1 MIKNFFLTA
10 LRNISRNK
18 VFTVINIT
26 GLAIGLAASLLILL
40 WIQDE
45 LSFERYN
52 VKAENIYRVE
62 EDQNYSGEIYHV
74 TVTPHPSGPEWKEK
88 IPEIKEQTRISWLP
102 RLLFRN
108 GDKAFFESAIVGAD
122 SGIFNIFT
130 FPFLYGDPSDALRNP
145 NSIVLTEKLAK
156 KYFGNENPVGKVFS
170 VENKHQLT
178 VSGVMK
184 DLLGNSIFRFEG
196 LIPYSFLK
204 QNGASSDEWGSNSI
218 LTFVL
223 LEKGADINA
232 VNKKLTDVVLE
243 HIPQTRTTYVLFPL
257 LDIHL
262 HEQFG
267 FKHSNGSI
275 LVLYIFTIIALFIL
289 LIASINFINLSTAKA
304 ASRAK
309 EIGIRKVSGADQ
321 KTMIIQ
327 FMLESMIM
335 VIIAMVFSFIIVG
348 LLLNTFNNISGKHFI
363 LDDLFHWKF
372 ILSFIAVGLAAGLF
386 SGFYPALYL
395 SSFKPAAVLKGE
407 IMQGK
412 GGARLRKGLVI
423 LQFSLSVLI
432 AVSATFMYLQVK
444 YMLNKNLGFD
454 KENLIA
460 IPMSERMKKGYYSLK
475 SDLSSETLI
484 EGVTAT
490 MSHPVHMGSNSGGAS
505 WDGKDP
511 DKEVLIG
518 MNAVEYDYMKTM
530 KIDLVSGRDFSRDFQ
545 GDKARDTLGNFMVNE
560 EVGKL
565 MNIDD
570 PIGRNFNFIGLHG
583 TIVGVMKNFH
593 FEGAD
598 QPIEPMAFALADTS
612 YLNFIL
618 VRLKPGQTKE
628 ALAVVESAWNKA
640 IPDFPLQ
647 YTFIDQDYEN
657 LFRTEMRLSELL
669 KYFTILAIIIACL
682 GLYGL
687 SSYSTVRRTNEIGI
701 RKIMG
706 ADSHDVILTMIK
718 EFLGPILISLVIALP
733 LGWIIVE
740 KLLRQ
745 FPYRIEIN
753 ALVFLA
759 IGISALLIAIFTV
772 GYQAFRAT
780 RVNPA
785 EALKIE

>member
-184 DLLGNSIFRFEG
+184 DLPGNSIFRFEG

-593 FEGAD
+593 FKGAD